1 VHMQTTICFQNSS
14 LEKCWGGFWTL
25 RRYRRRKKGCVPL
38 GGNDL
43 SGRFYVGRNYSV
55 IG

>member
-1 VHMQTTICFQNSS
+1 VLGRILDVAAIPTQ
-14 LEKCWGGFWTL
+14 EKVRGS
-25 RRYRRRKKGCVPL
+25 L